1 MIDKFFKQFHLVEE
15 EESSILRNAEE
26 FFQEFY
32 KMLSGIFKQF
42 INLVVY
48 LEPKTE
54 RVYQEFKE
62 RNKMALFEATSAME
76 KSEKLAQHNEELIQ
90 RWEQDLK
97 NFHMEKLELMGEIKE
112 LEKENKLLLQKII
125 KNSKKKVKDTLE
137 SNTTS
142 KKKSSPKFSKQQVR
156 RPKNLKKEVKLSW
169 LRETIN
175 ELYYAKKQQD
185 QKVRDNWAKR
195 IKDKSR
201 ERECLRFGTM
211 EQFMYSYL
219 KMRYGLKGLIIE
231 QVEQIISGIKRFKD
245 AHVDILLFGKIL
257 RNEVDE
263 QYRLAQEN
271 IRKSVKGRLNR
282 LLIGE
287 FKN

>member
-1 MIDKFFKQFHLVEE
+1 LVEE

-76 KSEKLAQHNEELIQ
+76 KSEKLAQHNEELIR

-137 SNTTS
+137 SNAVS
-142 KKKSSPKFSKQQVR
+142 KNQSSPKLSKQPLR
-156 RPKNLKKEVKLSW
+156 RPKNMKKQVKLSW

-175 ELYYAKKQQD
+175 ELYHAKNQQD
-185 QKVRDNWAKR
+185 QKVRENWAKR
-195 IKDKSR
+195 LKDKSR
-201 ERECLRFGTM
+201 ERECLRFETM

-245 AHVDILLFGKIL
+245 THVDVLLFGKIL

-263 QYRLAQEN
+263 QYRLAQQN
-271 IRKSVKGRLNR
+271 IRKSVKGRLIR
-282 LLIGE
+282 LSYGE
-287 FKN
+287 SEGKVCV